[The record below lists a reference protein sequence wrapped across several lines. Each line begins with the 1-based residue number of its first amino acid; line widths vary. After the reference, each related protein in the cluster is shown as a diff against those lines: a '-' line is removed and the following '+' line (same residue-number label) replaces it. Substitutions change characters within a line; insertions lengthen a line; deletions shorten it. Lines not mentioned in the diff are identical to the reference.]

1 MEEKCLSDWGRDHLE
16 FEGCFLTRRRG
27 GAEKHAEN
35 TFRGLASV
43 LGNVE
48 QESQNL
54 RARRQRRSYGFA
66 ARRTPVCKAEGSGCR
81 EAVGFTGAN
90 VVDMASAVY
99 GATFNG
105 RRGILPV

>member
-66 ARRTPVCKAEGSGCR
+66 ARRTPVCKAEGAGCR

-90 VVDMASAVY
+90 VVDMASGVY

>member
-1 MEEKCLSDWGRDHLE
+1 M
-16 FEGCFLTRRRG
+16 TRRHG
-27 GAEKHAEN
+27 GAEQHAEN
-35 TFRGLASV
+35 IFKISFRPWNAA
-43 LGNVE
+43 

-54 RARRQRRSYGFA
+54 RARSQRRSYGFA
-66 ARRTPVCKAEGSGCR
+66 ARRTPVCKAEGAGCR
-81 EAVGFTGAN
+81 EAVGFTGTN